1 MEWREIVC
9 IYIGEAIYGLVMY
22 VLYKWTMRR

>member
-1 MEWREIVC
+1 MEWSEIIA

-22 VLYKWTMRR
+22 ALYKWIMRR